1 MASAVSR
8 LNPVAPPYL
17 PIPMALAPTTWCY
30 PSSFSYPPPPP
41 PFPPAY
47 ECPFAYGGDWCHT
60 GEIPLGMLTFPLQ
73 AAYGYPAPLMVYC
86 CTAPPPPPPP
96 QPPAATRCRITEINE
111 DVGEVAAKE
120 EVRDQ
125 PSPRSVLTPWSREQP
140 TSPLPP
146 RAPLLRPRPRTSF
159 AGKPRRRQWPRL
171 AFNPNG
177 NNTSL
182 MIRNIP
188 NGFMKGRFMSIL
200 DQHCALENA
209 KLGGDG
215 DGDGDG
221 VRSEYDFLYVPVDFG
236 TRFNKGYAFVNMTTA
251 AAARRLHAHLDGH
264 RWEAAGSK
272 KVCDVV
278 HARMEGLDGL
288 VEHFSGSWFPCDGLK
303 EFLPVRFEPP
313 RDGVRWTAEHVVGHL
328 QPRRPC

>member
-1 MASAVSR
+1 MAASAVSR
-8 LNPVAPPYL
+8 LNPVASPYL
-17 PIPMALAPTTWCY
+17 PMALAPTWCN
-30 PSSFSYPPPPP
+30 PSPFSYPPPPP
-41 PFPPAY
+41 PLSPAHGW
-47 ECPFAYGGDWCHT
+47 PFAYGGDWYHT
-60 GEIPLGMLTFPLQ
+60 VGMPSFPLQ
-73 AAYGYPAPLMVYC
+73 TAYGYPAPLMVYC
-86 CTAPPPPPPP
+86 CTTPPPPP
-96 QPPAATRCRITEINE
+96 QSATRCRITESIE
-111 DVGEVAAKE
+111 DGGEVASKE
-120 EVRDQ
+120 EVRDE
-125 PSPRSVLTPWSREQP
+125 PSPRSVLTPWSREPP

-146 RAPLLRPRPRTSF
+146 RAPLLRPPPRTSS
-159 AGKPRRRQWPRL
+159 AGKPRSRQWPRL
-171 AFNPNG
+171 AFNPKE

-188 NGFMKGRFMSIL
+188 NKFMKRRFMAIL
-200 DQHCALENA
+200 DQHCAEENA

-215 DGDGDG
+215 EG

-236 TRFNKGYAFVNMTTA
+236 TMFNKGYAFVNMTTA

-278 HARMEGLDGL
+278 HARLEGLDGL
-288 VEHFSGSWFPCDGLK
+288 VAHFSASWFPCGGRKD
-303 EFLPVRFEPP
+303 FLPVRFEPP